1 MRKERLRDT
10 RLKNDLTQEQLAQK
24 LGTDV
29 KQISR
34 WESGKFSPNL
44 ETLVQIASVLNVSA
58 DYLLGLTDNPIPYI
72 KIDNLTDDER
82 EVLAAMRR
90 HDDKAIMKILASR

>member
-1 MRKERLRDT
+1 MRKDRLRDI

-24 LGTDV
+24 LGTDI

-34 WESGKFSPNL
+34 WESGKYAPNL
-44 ETLVQIASVLNVSA
+44 EALLQIAQVLNVSA
-58 DYLLGLTDNPIPYI
+58 DYLLGLTDNPMPYM
-72 KIDNLTDDER
+72 KVDNLTDDER

-90 HDDKAIMKILASR
+90 HDDKTIMKILANR